1 MLWFVGLG
9 VSGEESIPIE
19 VVKVIQKADM
29 VYLESFTSPI
39 YKQHEEK
46 LKSLTSGN
54 FKIAKRW
61 LVEDGQEIL
70 RTAKASNV
78 VLLSYGDPYI
88 ATTHIELRTRAK
100 LEKIKTKTIHSASAI
115 TSMVGEAG
123 LQFYKIGRI
132 VTIMNEKKSM
142 LTPYTTIFKNLL
154 QGLHTIL
161 LLEYNEVENYFLDP
175 KNAISQLLEIE
186 KEQKRSV
193 VNENTFAIVA
203 SRIGFQTQTITSGKF
218 SNLLKIN
225 FGEPPHSVIIT
236 GKLHFTESDANRAL
250 TECLDTPIDNSNE
263 IKNISIQMIE
273 KYVPMVREALEEVRP
288 FYNNAKEFQAILQN
302 AELYINDAENFLK
315 QGKDENAVLSIGY
328 ADGLVDALR
337 MAKGIEPKM

>member
-9 VSGEESIPIE
+9 VSEEESIPIE
-19 VVKVIQKADM
+19 VIKVIQNADT

-46 LKSLTSGN
+46 IKSLTNGN

-70 RTAKASNV
+70 ATAKTSNV
-78 VLLSYGDPYI
+78 ILLSYGDPYI

-154 QGLHTIL
+154 QGLHTVL

-236 GKLHFTESDANRAL
+236 GKLHFTESDAIRAL